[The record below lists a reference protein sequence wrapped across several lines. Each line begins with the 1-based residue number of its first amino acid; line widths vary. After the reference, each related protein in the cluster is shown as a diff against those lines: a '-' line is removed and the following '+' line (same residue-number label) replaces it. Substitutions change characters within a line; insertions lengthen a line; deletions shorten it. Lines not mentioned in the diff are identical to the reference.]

1 MNPWDEPGAAAEVT
15 TQNPWD
21 NPENAADVGETT
33 QPWENPANAADVT
46 PAPWDDPLLAQDVET
61 RDADTR
67 YFDWRKNR
75 VDQVSELT
83 IGTGQMQPGLQLAQE
98 PLPALQPPDIQTPP
112 ANINAAD
119 AAGMVA
125 DLYRLERDAQQAE
138 GAGIQPANEA
148 ANMQRRNLQ
157 MAGLAP
163 EDINRRLEDFKALD
177 FSAST
182 RGMPRART
190 LSDGRLV
197 VDPALAFDPA
207 AWNAAVDGSSAS
219 DVEKENAKYYRTQLR
234 EELAQQ
240 IVSPL
245 RSASPEF
252 AAALEKGRATRSVG
266 ELVEDFKRTN
276 SGTFSNLWDQ
286 FGIALSQG
294 KAQLGKSLMGAARM
308 ATFDML
314 PGNLGEGFAD
324 DAQWH
329 AQRRA
334 ALGGGQWAGDLT
346 ATVVGTLP
354 AVAVG
359 AGTSSFPAML
369 ATAGGQT
376 AGDTFVSARQ
386 AGWSPLEAAGAA
398 LVQGGIET
406 GITAAFGKTGIESVA
421 AGASEKGLVRRVL
434 TEGAAEIPEE
444 VSITALQAP
453 VNEAIQPGSSADL
466 PQQLL
471 DTAWQSA
478 VIGGGVA
485 ALNGKPAEKPAQP
498 AAPTD
503 TTAPAPAQEAPNF
516 DDLAA
521 DLKAIANEESD
532 DPTGSAPLPK
542 EPTIWKPAPEAP
554 PLPPAPVTPDE
565 NFARATSF
573 PRGLL
578 PFVTPEEAGEVM
590 AAKEG
595 QMQLVAVQA
604 LMNRAR
610 TRQAE
615 AATTAQP
622 PATPDAPLPP
632 APAGQAPIGPDVQAQ
647 IAADPEVQTDVTT
660 ESASAQTA
668 TPFAERQQ
676 DPVAEGALHVRE
688 TELLRRLES
697 KRRETREN
705 AEAELM
711 ARKGLPWTNRPEQ
724 AEITARETAE
734 LRARVQEREA
744 RWNNEAERLAEDAGI
759 EITADNIP
767 FSQQKIN
774 PEPIAQA
781 VRETMEMLGVG
792 PDVVTTEVVPEVESI
807 EDIKAR
813 RAAMASK
820 KAGNNIRAFYL
831 AGKAGKPSRV
841 IINAA
846 GVRTPEQARIAVLH
860 EVAGHHGLRVLF
872 TKAQGKWRGIVDR
885 LYRRLSNGELSQDVQ
900 RETGVRTLREL
911 QELYHRPDAGM
922 NYDPA
927 TEEGRSNLIE
937 EVLATMAPFAKKPA
951 WYQSILSELKTL
963 LNRVTGGLLGRSFTD
978 ADVNVLLAKARRA
991 AKRGIAGGGAIK
1003 MSQQDAAQFRAAETT
1018 VTEEMNKLARNMPAN
1033 ITESRAML
1041 GYEAGQGGG
1050 GWNRQRNMS
1059 NNAAA
1064 AIDAGKIMEDDL
1076 PSWIADTLGI
1086 PRRAITQKAV
1096 RMANIVAQ
1104 NIYPEY
1110 HHVGNRTVNFYDP
1123 AVLSQQAKFWLGLA
1137 AEMNVKSHKSAAR
1150 NQAMKAWISLKES
1163 ITQRGELGQWSSAKE
1178 RTERNAVFDT
1188 LSPQAQSEIRAGK
1201 DYQTAIRED
1210 FERLVSTHKATIYR
1224 DENISKGLLKQQ
1236 ARNEAELAE
1245 AIAKHPYKATGATE
1259 AAPALDS
1266 RQSPERSES
1275 PAPTRAED
1283 ARIANRATEAT
1294 SATIR
1299 GENATS
1305 AADVNIRFSQ
1315 ESAEREARSVQRA
1328 LEASAEDLKEYATQK
1343 KAKADPNVP
1352 DAVKQMLNG
1361 VYATYSDAQ
1370 ALRDAQ
1376 AWLDKD
1382 GADEVERT
1390 LMGGQRAQLD
1400 GRDVAAA
1407 KLIASRLSTL
1417 GLHQRYTDFM
1427 RAVFTKMNTQA
1438 QGLQKMHLLFDTT
1451 TPEGALAYFQKEVE
1465 NAISQLSDKNKEQAR
1480 IIQGL
1485 LGMLEQ
1491 FKADAA
1497 TSRIVMALRTIATSA
1512 DLTEA
1517 RKAEVQDK
1525 MRAAL
1530 VNDDGTDTTRVRL
1543 RGLFIAAGVEVKAA
1557 DKMAV
1562 QLLTKFRAAQKKA
1575 RAQVIKQLL
1584 KVPKIVKRIP
1594 KGMFAKWEK
1603 LNDEGALSD
1612 AKLFGAIANKFG
1624 FPVFTSED
1632 AATIRGFFDRY
1643 KAATEPELKFVQ
1655 AAKLLEWIEE
1665 RTNPA
1670 GIMEKAGAIYKLTKL
1685 ASFKTIERNFL
1696 GNLTFAIARTAG
1708 IDVPMWI
1715 GEKGIS
1721 LFTGKRVSP
1730 LRTALGNMF
1739 RGQAEVNRIYRI
1751 GRDYAV
1757 SQGEGRMKSVRA
1769 GFDTLLTAA
1778 RYHMAGYLDAAG
1790 LKNIHRSVFSSA
1802 AGKMFEKVM
1811 HAAITLPDLGRFY
1824 GEVNAELARLMDAA
1838 GPGTVLPTADMF
1850 EAAYL
1855 HAQRELYQGKN
1866 KLTDAVETIVKG
1878 ANKLTGSEKFGL
1890 GTVIA
1895 TFVRV
1900 PVNIL
1905 KEGATWSPLGVVR
1918 ALYNAGID
1926 KDPRRA
1932 VQSAM
1937 KAVVGTGA
1945 LIPAGAWLYGL
1956 GIITAALDEDEEI
1969 AAVQR
1974 ASGMQKYAINL
1985 SMLNRRRLSGNW
1997 LTKEEAQE
2005 GDVIVSYAWAQPMA
2019 FSLAAGA
2026 EMQRRHD
2033 KAATTDEPWWSRR
2046 IVEPAGSGFGAFME
2060 QPLVTGVSAFS
2071 NDLMQA
2077 RQTGNYRTLWRLPIR
2092 ALDFVPAIVRDVRYF
2107 NNNALPETR
2116 SSDVIGGEFSR
2127 IMGGVPGIDL
2137 PQRYNVLGE
2146 AEERYQ
2152 AASNTILNTFFN
2164 PAMTTFVRKHPVA
2177 SEVLRLAE
2185 QTGDKSVAP
2194 ARVNK
2199 SVRINT
2205 TGMPNAAQTLAL
2217 TNQDV
2222 SRLQEL
2228 QGRLF
2233 VELAKLEIT
2242 RPDYFRMTDYQ
2253 RAKSMSDAVAASQS
2267 AAKSVL
2273 FGHRLYSISPEGA
2286 TLNRDAVRAVLIGKA
2301 AGIIP

>member
-1 MNPWDEPGAAAEVT
+1 MNPWENDPEAVT
-15 TQNPWD
+15 
-21 NPENAADVGETT
+21 AT
-33 QPWENPANAADVT
+33 QPWEADPEAVAGPWENDPPTDAAELETFRRDNRLADAST
-46 PAPWDDPLLAQDVET
+46 IAIQDPRA
-61 RDADTR
+61 
-67 YFDWRKNR
+67 
-75 VDQVSELT
+75 LT
-83 IGTGQMQPGLQLAQE
+83 PGLQLAQE
-98 PLPALQPPDIQTPP
+98 PLPALQQPDIQTPP
-112 ANINAAD
+112 ANINAAN

-252 AAALEKGRATRSVG
+252 AAALESGRATRTVG

-354 AVAVG
+354 TVG
-359 AGTSSFPAML
+359 VGMGTSSFPAML
-369 ATAGGQT
+369 ATGGGQA
-376 AGDTFVSARQ
+376 AGDTFVAARQ

-398 LVQGGIET
+398 LVQGGVEV
-406 GITAAFGKTGIESVA
+406 GVTAAFGKTGIESVA
-421 AGASEKGLVRRVL
+421 AGASEKGLLRRVI
-434 TEGAAEIPEE
+434 TGGAWEVPEE

-453 VNEAIQPGSSADL
+453 MNEAIQPGSSADL
-466 PQQLL
+466 PQQLI
-471 DTAWQSA
+471 DTAWQSFA
-478 VIGGGVA
+478 IGGGVA
-485 ALNGKPAEKPAQP
+485 ALHGKAPEKPEQP
-498 AAPTD
+498 ASQAD
-503 TTAPAPAQEAPNF
+503 TTAQAPAQEVPNF

-521 DLKAIANEESD
+521 DLKAIANEDSD
-532 DPTGSAPLPK
+532 EPTGTAPLPK
-542 EPTIWKPAPEAP
+542 EPTTWKPAPEAP

-578 PFVTPEEAGEVM
+578 PFVTPEEAGAVM
-590 AAKEG
+590 AEKEG

-615 AATTAQP
+615 AATAQAKGETADEAIGGPYKENRVGTGFFSDKSKFYRVVVGDEAFADIVETGQIRTNAKSKTAAGSSLADKLTARPTAFPSFSAGAASMSYAAANPNHYIIVSSDPSIQPSKQGRHGKGTTMFPYGTDGNPVSSISAKTAQVYKHEGDGNYSLVYDGTRLNP

-632 APAGQAPIGPDVQAQ
+632 APAGPAPIGPDVQAQ

-660 ESASAQTA
+660 ESASPQPA

-744 RWNNEAERLAEDAGI
+744 RWNNEADQLAEEAGI

-792 PDVVTTEVVPEVESI
+792 PDVVTAEVVDDVESI
-807 EDIKAR
+807 EDINAR
-813 RAAMASK
+813 RAATASK
-820 KAGNNIRAFYL
+820 KAGNNIRAYYL

-841 IINAA
+841 VINAA
-846 GVRTPEQARIAVLH
+846 GVRTPEAARIATLH

-885 LYRRLSNGELSQDVQ
+885 LYRRLSNGELSQEVQ

-991 AKRGIAGGGAIK
+991 AKRGDGK
-1003 MSQQDAAQFRAAETT
+1003 AAAVKQSLTT
-1018 VTEEMNKLARNMPAN
+1018 RPSTEESSAVRDAEYLDAVRRVDMATAQRLVDEAAKAAGFDLRKVTHITPNEFTKFDLSKFSSGEVEGFYFAGEAAGDTWKMFTGGKRMIRAYLRMKNPVRMDVGKLKGSPAKN
-1033 ITESRAML
+1033 RTELQSL
-1041 GYEAGQGGG
+1041 GYDAVVDDSYKGDQFIVFDP
-1050 GWNRQRNMS
+1050 NQIKSADPVTRD
-1059 NNAAA
+1059 
-1064 AIDAGKIMEDDL
+1064 DAGNV
-1076 PSWIADTLGI
+1076 I
-1086 PRRAITQKAV
+1086 P
-1096 RMANIVAQ
+1096 
-1104 NIYPEY
+1104 
-1110 HHVGNRTVNFYDP
+1110 
-1123 AVLSQQAKFWLGLA
+1123 LSQRF
-1137 AEMNVKSHKSAAR
+1137 
-1150 NQAMKAWISLKES
+1150 
-1163 ITQRGELGQWSSAKE
+1163 
-1178 RTERNAVFDT
+1178 
-1188 LSPQAQSEIRAGK
+1188 
-1201 DYQTAIRED
+1201 
-1210 FERLVSTHKATIYR
+1210 
-1224 DENISKGLLKQQ
+1224 
-1236 ARNEAELAE
+1236 NEA
-1245 AIAKHPYKATGATE
+1245 
-1259 AAPALDS
+1259 
-1266 RQSPERSES
+1266 SP
-1275 PAPTRAED
+1275 D
-1283 ARIANRATEAT
+1283 
-1294 SATIR
+1294 
-1299 GENATS
+1299 
-1305 AADVNIRFSQ
+1305 IRFSQ

-1328 LEASAEDLKEYATQK
+1328 LEASARDLKEYATQK

-1517 RKAEVQDK
+1517 RKAEVSEK

-1612 AKLFGAIANKFG
+1612 AKLFGAIANRFG

-1778 RYHMAGYLDAAG
+1778 RYHMAGYRDAAG

-1838 GPGTVLPTADMF
+1838 GPGTVLPTAEMF

-1866 KLTDAVETIVKG
+1866 RLTDAVETIVKG

-1895 TFVRV
+1895 PFVRV

-1956 GIITAALDEDEEI
+1956 GIITAALDEDDEI

-2127 IMGGVPGIDL
+2127 ILGGVPSIDL

-2228 QGRLF
+2228 QGKLF
-2233 VELAKLEIT
+2233 VELAKLEMT

-2253 RAKSMSDAVAASQS
+2253 RAKSMADAVAASQS

-2273 FGHRLYSISPEGA
+2273 FGHRLYSISPEGP

>member
-1 MNPWDEPGAAAEVT
+1 MNPWDEPGAAAEVN

-83 IGTGQMQPGLQLAQE
+83 MGTGQMQPGLQLAQE
-98 PLPALQPPDIQTPP
+98 PLPALQQPDIQTPP

-125 DLYRLERDAQQAE
+125 DLYRLERDLQQAE

-314 PGNLGEGFAD
+314 PGNLGEGFSD

-354 AVAVG
+354 AVGVG
-359 AGTSSFPAML
+359 MGTSSFPAML

-386 AGWSPLEAAGAA
+386 DGWSPLEAAGAA
-398 LVQGGIET
+398 LVQGGVEV
-406 GITAAFGKTGIESVA
+406 GVTAAFGKTGIESVA
-421 AGASEKGLVRRVL
+421 AGASEKGLVRRVI

-485 ALNGKPAEKPAQP
+485 ALNGKPAEKPAKPAEKPAKP
-498 AAPTD
+498 AAQAD
-503 TTAPAPAQEAPNF
+503 TTAPAPAQDTPNF

-554 PLPPAPVTPDE
+554 PLPPAPVAPDE

-578 PFVTPEEAGEVM
+578 PFVTPEEAGAVM
-590 AAKEG
+590 AEKEG

-632 APAGQAPIGPDVQAQ
+632 APAGPAPIGPDVQAK

-724 AEITARETAE
+724 AQITARETAE

-744 RWNNEAERLAEDAGI
+744 RWNNEAERLAEEAGI

-781 VRETMEMLGVG
+781 VKETMEMLGVG

-872 TKAQGKWRGIVDR
+872 TRAKGKWRGIVDR

-991 AKRGIAGGGAIK
+991 AKRGDGKAKGVR
-1003 MSQQDAAQFRAAETT
+1003 MSQSVPESNFGNMKASDAD
-1018 VTEEMNKLARNMPAN
+1018 
-1033 ITESRAML
+1033 
-1041 GYEAGQGGG
+1041 Y
-1050 GWNRQRNMS
+1050 
-1059 NNAAA
+1059 
-1064 AIDAGKIMEDDL
+1064 
-1076 PSWIADTLGI
+1076 
-1086 PRRAITQKAV
+1086 
-1096 RMANIVAQ
+1096 
-1104 NIYPEY
+1104 
-1110 HHVGNRTVNFYDP
+1110 
-1123 AVLSQQAKFWLGLA
+1123 LA
-1137 AEMNVKSHKSAAR
+1137 AVKRGDMETAQRMVDEAAKAAGYNVGPVWHGSGKKFTVFNTGRERHTFFSDKMEIA
-1150 NQAMKAWISLKES
+1150 QDY
-1163 ITQRGELGQWSSAKE
+1163 AKE
-1178 RTERNAVFDT
+1178 RAQRSGSAKSVYGVFLKAQNPMVVDANGEMWDSIAAQSIENNDIAVRDLEKRGVKRITTERASEIAVKSGFDGVVIKNVRDGFGYKSAGKSTVTAVFDSSQIKSADPVT
-1188 LSPQAQSEIRAGK
+1188 RDDAGNVIPLSQR
-1201 DYQTAIRED
+1201 
-1210 FERLVSTHKATIYR
+1210 F
-1224 DENISKGLLKQQ
+1224 
-1236 ARNEAELAE
+1236 NEASN
-1245 AIAKHPYKATGATE
+1245 
-1259 AAPALDS
+1259 D
-1266 RQSPERSES
+1266 
-1275 PAPTRAED
+1275 
-1283 ARIANRATEAT
+1283 
-1294 SATIR
+1294 
-1299 GENATS
+1299 
-1305 AADVNIRFSQ
+1305 IRFSQ

-1407 KLIASRLSTL
+1407 KLIATRLSTL

-1497 TSRIVMALRTIATSA
+1497 TSRIVQALRTIATSA

-1517 RKAEVQDK
+1517 RKAEVSEK

-1575 RAQVIKQLL
+1575 RAQVIKKLL

-1643 KAATEPELKFVQ
+1643 KAAKEPELKFVQ

-1670 GIMEKAGAIYKLTKL
+1670 GILDKAGALYKLTKL

-1802 AGKMFEKVM
+1802 SGKMFEKVM

-1866 KLTDAVETIVKG
+1866 RLTDAVEGLVKE
-1878 ANKLTGSEKFGL
+1878 ANKLTGSEKFGI

-1956 GIITAALDEDEEI
+1956 GIITAALDEDDEI

-2127 IMGGVPGIDL
+2127 ILGGVPGIDL

-2228 QGRLF
+2228 QGKLF

-2253 RAKSMSDAVAASQS
+2253 RAKSMADAVAASQS